1 MVAKLMYADRDLS
14 LERKHKAACWGARN
28 ILRHDLDNGYVC
40 VYIYIKINRMLH
52 KVYALYYM

>member
-1 MVAKLMYADRDLS
+1 MYADRDLS